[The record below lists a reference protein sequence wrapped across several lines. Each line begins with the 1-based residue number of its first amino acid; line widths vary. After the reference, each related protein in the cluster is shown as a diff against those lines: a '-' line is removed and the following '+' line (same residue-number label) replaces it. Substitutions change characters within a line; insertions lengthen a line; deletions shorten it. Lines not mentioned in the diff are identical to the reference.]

1 MFDAISRS
9 DPAHLPPLQ
18 RLRGRV
24 ELSAKLVAGHTRL
37 DRLYQEGSAKARL
50 PKSPGTALE
59 AILINTGGGMTGGD
73 RLHVGV
79 MAGAGAHLVA
89 TSQAAEKI
97 YRSPQG
103 EALMETRLEA
113 GAGGRLDW
121 LPQETILFQGGRF
134 GRRLE
139 ADVAADGALL
149 IVEST
154 IFGRTA
160 RGEEVTDGQ
169 FADRWRVR
177 RDGHLVFADTMRLDG
192 DIAGLL
198 DRPAIAGGG
207 RAVAALLY
215 VAGDSEERL
224 DAVRGV
230 LERHPAVEGGASA
243 WNGLL
248 HARLVART
256 GIALRAALVDLLQLL
271 RGQPMPRAWLC

>member
-1 MFDAISRS
+1 MFDVISRS
-9 DPAHLPPLQ
+9 DPGGLPPLQ
-18 RLRGRV
+18 RLRGRM
-24 ELSAKLVAGHTRL
+24 EISAKLVAGHTRL

-50 PKSPGTALE
+50 PKTPGTALE

-79 MAGAGAHLVA
+79 AAGAGAHLVA

-103 EALMETRLEA
+103 EALMETRLEV

-177 RDGHLVFADTMRLDG
+177 RAGRLVFADTTRLDG
-192 DIAGLL
+192 DIATLL
-198 DRPAIAGGG
+198 DRPAVAGGG
-207 RAVAALLY
+207 RAVAALLH
-215 VAGDSEERL
+215 VTGDAEERL
-224 DAVRGV
+224 DAVRAV
-230 LERHPAVEGGASA
+230 LEHHPAVEGGVSA

-256 GIALRAALVDLLQLL
+256 GIALRAALIELLQVL

>member
-24 ELSAKLVAGHTRL
+24 ELSAKLVAGRTRL

-50 PKSPGTALE
+50 PKTPGTALE

-79 MAGAGAHLVA
+79 TAGAGAHLVA

-97 YRSPQG
+97 YRSPRG
-103 EALMETRLEA
+103 EALMETRLEV

-121 LPQETILFQGGRF
+121 LPQETILFEGGRF

-160 RGEEVTDGQ
+160 RGEEVTEGH
-169 FADRWRVR
+169 FADRWRVCR
-177 RDGHLVFADTMRLDG
+177 AGRLVFADTTRLDG

-198 DRPAIAGGG
+198 DRPAVAGGG
-207 RAVAALLY
+207 RAVAALLH
-215 VAGDSEERL
+215 VAGDAEERL
-224 DAVRGV
+224 DAVRAV
-230 LERHPAVEGGASA
+230 LARHPAVEGGASA

-248 HARLVART
+248 HARLVSRT
-256 GIALRAALVDLLQLL
+256 GIALRAALIDLLQIL
-271 RGQPMPRAWLC
+271 RGQPMPRAWMC

>member
-9 DPAHLPPLQ
+9 DPAALPPLQ

-24 ELSAKLVAGHTRL
+24 ELSAKLAAGRTRL

-50 PKSPGTALE
+50 PRTAGSALE

-79 MAGAGAHLVA
+79 AAGPDTHLVA

-103 EALMETRLEA
+103 DALMETRLEVGA
-113 GAGGRLDW
+113 GARLDW

-160 RGEEVTDGQ
+160 RGEEVTQGL
-169 FADRWRVR
+169 FRDRWRVR
-177 RDGHLVFADTMRLDG
+177 RAGRLIFADATRLEG

-207 RAVAALLY
+207 RAVAALLH
-215 VAGDSEERL
+215 VAADSEDRL
-224 DAVRGV
+224 DSMRAAIA
-230 LERHPAVEGGASA
+230 RHPGVEGGASA

-248 HARLVART
+248 HLRLVSRT
-256 GIALRAALVDLLQLL
+256 GFALRAALIDLLPIL
-271 RGQPMPRAWLC
+271 RGQPMPRAWMC

>member
-9 DPAHLPPLQ
+9 DPAGQPPLQ

-24 ELSAKLVAGHTRL
+24 EIAVKQVAGRTRL

-50 PKSPGTALE
+50 PKSTGTALE

-79 MAGAGAHLVA
+79 AAGAGAHLVA

-103 EALMETRLEA
+103 EALMETRLEV

-160 RGEEVTDGQ
+160 RGEEVTEGS

-177 RDGHLVFADTMRLDG
+177 RAGRLVFADATRLEG

-198 DRPAIAGGG
+198 DRSAIAGGG
-207 RAVAALLY
+207 RAVAALLH
-215 VAGDSEERL
+215 VAGDAEERL
-224 DAVRGV
+224 DAVRAV
-230 LERHPAVEGGASA
+230 LDRHPDVEGGASA

-248 HARLVART
+248 HIRLVSRA
-256 GIALRAALVDLLQLL
+256 GFALRAALIDLLQLL
-271 RGQPMPRAWLC
+271 RGQPMPRAWMC